1 MTIPLFKVKEVGN
14 IGAKI
19 NELFETGKVAHGEY
33 VTKFEVMLGAYI
45 GSKFT
50 IATSEMSS
58 SIAMCL
64 YVSGVRPGD
73 EVLMS
78 PLVCLATSCP
88 VKNIFA
94 NIVWCD
100 VNPKTGNL
108 DPDDI
113 ARKITPKTKA
123 LILYH
128 WAGDPS
134 DLEKIYAIASRYNIK
149 VIEDANEALGAEYN
163 GKKIGNTGADF
174 TIFSFYP
181 IRQLTTIEGGA
192 ITCKTE
198 EDYKRLLK
206 LRRYGINQETFR
218 LSDGEI
224 NLQSDIEEAG
234 WNSYMSN
241 ISAMIGCSQFDTLDE
256 VIKKHQANGFYYDAE
271 LQKLSGVELL
281 IRPKNSISAYWFYT
295 FLCDKKDE
303 LMLFLKEN
311 GISSSAVHIR
321 NDIYSCFGETNY
333 TLKGVDYFSKRAIS
347 IPCGWWL
354 TREECECVVQKIE
367 QFLKL
372 NR

>member
-1 MTIPLFKVKEVGN
+1 MNIPLFQVKKICN
-14 IGAKI
+14 IEAKI
-19 NELFETGKVAHGEY
+19 NELFESGRVAHGEY
-33 VTKFEVMLGAYI
+33 VTKFEAMLGAYI
-45 GSKFT
+45 GSQYT
-50 IATSEMSS
+50 LATSEMSS

-123 LILYH
+123 LVLYH

-134 DLEKIYAIASRYNIK
+134 DLEKIYEIASRYKIK

-198 EDYKRLLK
+198 ENYKRLLK
-206 LRRYGINQETFR
+206 LRRYGINQQTFR
-218 LSDGEI
+218 LPNGEI
-224 NLQSDIEEAG
+224 NLQSDIDEAG

-241 ISAMIGCSQFDTLDE
+241 ISAMIGCAQFDTLDE
-256 VIKKHQANGFYYDAE
+256 VIKKHQTNGFYYDAE
-271 LQKLSGVELL
+271 LQKLSNVELL
-281 IRPKNSISAYWFYT
+281 RRPKNSISAYWFYT
-295 FLCDKKDE
+295 FLCDRKDE
-303 LMLFLKEN
+303 LMLYLKEN
-311 GISSSAVHIR
+311 GISSSSVHIR
-321 NDIYSCFGETNY
+321 NDIYSCFGETNH
-333 TLKGVDYFSKRAIS
+333 TLEGVDYFSKRAIS

-354 TREECECVVQKIE
+354 TPTEQDYIIQKIK
-367 QFLKL
+367 QFLEA
-372 NR
+372 